1 MFFPLERD
9 VTLERTLDY
18 LHQKILCVKLD
29 ETGRKILTIVNNSFS
44 LLHVPTFEK
53 GAGLPFAKVH

>member
-29 ETGRKILTIVNNSFS
+29 ETGRKILTIVNNSFYYCMN
-44 LLHVPTFEK
+44 LTFEK
-53 GAGLPFAKVH
+53 GAGLPFAKIH